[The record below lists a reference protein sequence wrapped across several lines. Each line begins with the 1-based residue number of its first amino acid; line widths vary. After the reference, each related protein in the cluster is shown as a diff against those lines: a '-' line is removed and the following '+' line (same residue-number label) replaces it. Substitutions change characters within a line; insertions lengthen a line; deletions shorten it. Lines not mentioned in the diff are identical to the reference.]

1 MDLHNIRFLLS
12 YKTIGEKNCRKGSFT
27 KCLLLFHRRFWD
39 PDAENDEV
47 KKYRFVCLFARTE
60 LLEKLFEKQVSVFFV
75 TRTHRHAHPHT
86 RTHALSCTH
95 THSVARTHTLAWPQ
109 TWKVDLNQLIDF
121 QAKIVFNRH
130 WLSESILRTKQTV
143 VQGLDP
149 TCSKT
154 VWTSQIL
161 NSKPGQLRLLPGG
174 PGWIIAEIK
183 MEKRFLAELEPSD
196 FNTLVVL
203 GSPLSPTKAPF
214 RRKVFCAYGG
224 H

>member
-1 MDLHNIRFLLS
+1 MMRWKNIVL
-12 YKTIGEKNCRKGSFT
+12 
-27 KCLLLFHRRFWD
+27 
-39 PDAENDEV
+39 
-47 KKYRFVCLFARTE
+47 FVCLHAPSCWKNYLKNRCLSFSSPAHTD
-60 LLEKLFEKQVSVFFV
+60 
-75 TRTHRHAHPHT
+75 THTLTLSCTHT
-86 RTHALSCTH
+86 HTLSCTH

-154 VWTSQIL
+154 VRTSQIL

-174 PGWIIAEIK
+174 PSWIMAERK
-183 MEKRFLAELEPSD
+183 MEKTYSSRIG
-196 FNTLVVL
+196 TLWFQHL
-203 GSPLSPTKAPF
+203 SSPWLSSKSYQGTF
-214 RRKVFCAYGG
+214 
-224 H
+224 